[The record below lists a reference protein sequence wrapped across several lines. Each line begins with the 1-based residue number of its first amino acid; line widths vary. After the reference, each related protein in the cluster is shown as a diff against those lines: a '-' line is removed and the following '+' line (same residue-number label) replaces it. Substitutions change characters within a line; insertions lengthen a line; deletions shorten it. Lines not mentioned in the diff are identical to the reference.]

1 MKHMA
6 DDANNVDR
14 SALRV
19 PSSALLLCEDMI
31 FTSRI
36 VGTAEALGLSI
47 KTAKDQAALQELA
60 KRQAVSCVII
70 DLANPGLNISAL
82 IDWLRQNCTP
92 TPRTVAYGAHVNV
105 ESLKKAREAG
115 CDLVLPRSKF
125 AEDLP
130 RALPQWLGA
139 AEKPS

>member
-1 MKHMA
+1 M
-6 DDANNVDR
+6 
-14 SALRV
+14 
-19 PSSALLLCEDMI
+19 SSPLGLLLSDDLI

-47 KTAKDQAALQELA
+47 HTAKDQAGLQALA
-60 KRQAVSCVII
+60 RPQAASCVII
-70 DLANPGLNISAL
+70 DLANPGLDIAAL
-82 IDWLRQNCTP
+82 VNWLRQNCTP
-92 TPRTVAYGAHVNV
+92 APRTVAYGAHVNV

-130 RALPQWLGA
+130 RALPQWLSAG
-139 AEKPS
+139 EKHA